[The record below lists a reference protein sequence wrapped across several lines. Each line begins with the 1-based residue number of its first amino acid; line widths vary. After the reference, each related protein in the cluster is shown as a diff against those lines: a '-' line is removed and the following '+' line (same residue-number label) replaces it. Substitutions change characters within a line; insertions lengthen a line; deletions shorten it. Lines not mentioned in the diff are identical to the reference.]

1 MELETYPYLQEKKN
15 KTSDI
20 FGKHWMTLIEHRQRN
35 TSTKHEIT
43 LMTDYAV
50 IHLKTYLK
58 LEIVD
63 QLQLKL
69 LIFSINYF

>member
-1 MELETYPYLQEKKN
+1 
-15 KTSDI
+15 
-20 FGKHWMTLIEHRQRN
+20 
-35 TSTKHEIT
+35 
-43 LMTDYAV
+43 MTDYAV
-50 IHLKTYLK
+50 IHFKTYLK

>member
-1 MELETYPYLQEKKN
+1 
-15 KTSDI
+15 
-20 FGKHWMTLIEHRQRN
+20 MTLIEHRQRN

-50 IHLKTYLK
+50 IHFKTYLK

-63 QLQLKL
+63 QLHLKL